1 MADNTS
7 TQTSVPATLPGS
19 LVIATRA
26 VTYSGDANAHIAPSG
41 LVSFGGSDDAK
52 TATDV
57 PLPTTIGANGG
68 LKVDIVGDT
77 GTASVLDAQNLAGVS
92 LNTKAMLDGATTITP
107 KFAKIDRAT
116 NADGA
121 AVVSLVASK
130 KIRVLRYRLIP
141 AGDVGIKW
149 QSSTSNSTGTGTNTD
164 LDPVESY
171 KAGGGITEAF
181 CPVGIMET
189 AVGEALKLNLNA
201 AVQVS
206 GNLTYVEVEV
216 A

>member
-1 MADNTS
+1 MATDNVT
-7 TQTSVPATLPGS
+7 TQTGLPATLPGG
-19 LVIATRA
+19 LLIATRGA
-26 VTYSGDANAHIAPSG
+26 TYSGDANAQIAPTG
-41 LVSFGGSDDAK
+41 LVSLAGADEAK

-57 PLPTTIGANGG
+57 PLPTVLGTGGG

-77 GTASVLDAQNLAGVS
+77 GTPSALDAQNVAGVS
-92 LNTKAMLDGATTITP
+92 LNSKAMMDGAATLTP

-116 NADGA
+116 AVDGA
-121 AVVSLVASK
+121 AVVNLVSGK

-141 AGDVGIKW
+141 AGDVGVKW

-164 LDPVESY
+164 LGPVESY
-171 KAGGGITEAF
+171 KAGGGITEEF

-206 GNLTYVEVEV
+206 GNLTYVEVS
-216 A
+216 